1 MIGQLGTLEDRAMN
15 ESKEV
20 LAHLIHALGSSTSA
34 SRHLQFDQFSG
45 TNDALYATCS
55 LMFLSLRPAGPYER
69 FRAVARPVRDVLW

>member
-20 LAHLIHALGSSTSA
+20 LAHLVLALGSSARA

-55 LMFLSLRPAGPYER
+55 LMFIMHSK
-69 FRAVARPVRDVLW
+69 

>member
-1 MIGQLGTLEDRAMN
+1 MIGQIRKLEDHAMN

-20 LAHLIHALGSSTSA
+20 LAHLLHARGSSARA

-55 LMFLSLRPAGPYER
+55 LMLLSLWPTGPDER
-69 FRAVARPVRDVLW
+69 FRAVARP

>member
-1 MIGQLGTLEDRAMN
+1 MN

-20 LAHLIHALGSSTSA
+20 LAHLLHARGSSARA

-55 LMFLSLRPAGPYER
+55 LMLLSLWPTGPDER
-69 FRAVARPVRDVLW
+69 FRAVARP